1 MPITLQTW
9 KDQLIRQL
17 PGWKTRLDRAATGSA
32 YYFIAASAFLPIV
45 QAVSGGDWSA
55 LLTLVST
62 LGGSVGANL
71 LANLAQQAKD
81 RSEAEVAALLESQAK
96 AQPDLQPAIATLIE
110 KLDALV
116 LAQQAL
122 PAADHAWFRRELAPY
137 TSAPRY
143 SATLHGDGAIAQG
156 NGAIAVGKGGIVAG
170 RDMRDNWINTGTI
183 NHSTINVSLPQ
194 TQSGPEPDPNG
205 TLIAV
210 VTKVEAQAVLKAFNA
225 DPGQARQAINHKIYY
240 NLGTHAGAPLWMV
253 QSEMGSATPGGALV
267 TIRQAI
273 QDLHPQA
280 VVMCGIAYGLRP
292 KKQKLGDILVA
303 RQLMNYEPQKVDV
316 QRGIIPRG
324 DRTTA
329 SERLLGL
336 MRAADNEWQS
346 TPVHIGL
353 ILSGEKLINDPAF
366 RDWLLKTEPE
376 AIGGEMEG
384 SGLYA
389 AARDAQVDWI
399 LVKAICD
406 WADGEKND
414 AAQPLAAKNAAEF
427 VRFALEMGK

>member
-1 MPITLQTW
+1 MSITLKTW
-9 KDQLIRQL
+9 KDQFARQL
-17 PGWKTRLDRAATGSA
+17 PGWKTRLDRAASGSA

-45 QAVSGGDWSA
+45 QAAAAGDWSA
-55 LLTLVST
+55 LLTLG
-62 LGGSVGANL
+62 LALDGSASADL
-71 LANLAQQAKD
+71 MDDLIQQAQGH
-81 RSEAEVAALLESQAK
+81 SEAEMAALLEREAK
-96 AQPDLQPAIATLIE
+96 TQPELVAAIAALLE
-110 KLDALV
+110 KLDALT

-122 PAADHAWFRRELAPY
+122 PPADQAWFRRELGQL
-137 TSAPRY
+137 SAPRY
-143 SATLHGDGAIAQG
+143 TATLHGDGAIAQG

-170 RDMRDNWINTGTI
+170 RDMRGNLINTGTI

-210 VTKVEAQAVLKAFNA
+210 VTKVEAQAVLKTFNA
-225 DPGQARQAINHKIYY
+225 EPGQARQVIANKIYY
-240 NLGTHAGAPLWMV
+240 KLGNHAGAPLWMV

-273 QDLHPQA
+273 QDLQPQA

-303 RQLMNYEPQKVDV
+303 RQLMNYEPQKVDM

-324 DRTTA
+324 DRVTA
-329 SERLLGL
+329 SERLLSL
-336 MRAADNEWQS
+336 MRAADNEWEGAA
-346 TPVHIGL
+346 VHIGL
-353 ILSGEKLINDPAF
+353 VLSGEKLVNDPAF

-399 LVKAICD
+399 LVKGICD

-414 AAQPLAAKNAAEF
+414 AAQPLAARNAAEF
-427 VRFALEMGK
+427 VKFAVGIGG